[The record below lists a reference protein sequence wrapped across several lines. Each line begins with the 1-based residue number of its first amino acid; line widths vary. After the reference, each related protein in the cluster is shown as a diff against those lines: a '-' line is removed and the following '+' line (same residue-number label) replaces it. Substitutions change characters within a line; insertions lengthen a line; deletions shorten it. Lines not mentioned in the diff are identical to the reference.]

1 MSTEVTRVVYKE
13 TNTEDFTGRK
23 EPLNPASL
31 RSTGVLRAACPAS
44 DRELCGGHSEEH
56 TKAPGQETLGRR
68 KQLCPRFSRLVYKT
82 GLILPRLHGCEAKDV
97 TQAQGLPPGLTQ
109 VSAHGTAA

>member
-44 DRELCGGHSEEH
+44 DRPENCVAV
-56 TKAPGQETLGRR
+56 TVRN
-68 KQLCPRFSRLVYKT
+68 
-82 GLILPRLHGCEAKDV
+82 ILKLRGKKPWADENSCVQDSV
-97 TQAQGLPPGLTQ
+97 
-109 VSAHGTAA
+109 VSSIKRG